1 MRFLALVLVL
11 CGISF
16 GGEVC
21 RWDYSTMTEFCTY
34 DSIPQYGIWK
44 PRLEPFQKTTPMTVE
59 EQQVI
64 QMTNNERQVRAQEST
79 AESVKTMANI
89 MTGVV
94 LVTIG
99 LVVYS
104 VVAF

>member
-1 MRFLALVLVL
+1 MRFLMLVLVL

-16 GGEVC
+16 CGE
-21 RWDYSTMTEFCTY
+21 RWDYSY
-34 DSIPQYGIWK
+34 SP
-44 PRLEPFQKTTPMTVE
+44 PRKIYVE
-59 EQQVI
+59 DPDTIILAQEI
-64 QMTNNERQVRAQEST
+64 STNNITDRQVRAMEST

-89 MTGVV
+89 MTGCL

-104 VVAF
+104 VISN

>member
-1 MRFLALVLVL
+1 L

-16 GGEVC
+16 CGE
-21 RWDYSTMTEFCTY
+21 RWDYSY
-34 DSIPQYGIWK
+34 SP
-44 PRLEPFQKTTPMTVE
+44 PRKIYVE
-59 EQQVI
+59 DPDTIILAQEIYVEDPDTIILAQEI
-64 QMTNNERQVRAQEST
+64 STNNITDRQVRAMEST

-89 MTGVV
+89 MTGCL

-104 VVAF
+104 VISN